1 MCLFLVLTVLCL
13 TSRAQSRI
21 EVNGTD
27 TSAIIPIQ
35 QLRIANSKFVELN
48 ECREVND
55 SLYSQ
60 TRSYYG
66 LVNNLRD
73 AITEHK
79 TANQINQKLIDDKQL
94 IISLQDKDIIKSK
107 RQIKRLKIQKWALAG
122 GIVLLTGK
130 ILL

>member
-1 MCLFLVLTVLCL
+1 MCLFLMLTVLCL

-21 EVNGTD
+21 EINGTD
-27 TSAIIPIQ
+27 TSAIIPLQ
-35 QLRIANSKFVELN
+35 QLRIANAKFVELN

-60 TRSYYG
+60 TRSYLG

-73 AITEHK
+73 AITDLK

-94 IISLQDKDIIKSK
+94 IISLQDKEIIKSK
-107 RQIKRLKIQKWALAG
+107 RQIKWLKIQKWALAG